1 MLLRLIW
8 WQRMHTCS
16 ALLNALVVVVVVVV
30 SDHNSLPSEQFQ
42 VHSSLGKVVVAVV
55 ALLNQSGHCGLC
67 VYSQKQ

>member
-8 WQRMHTCS
+8 FQRMHTCS
-16 ALLNALVVVVVVVV
+16 ALLNALVVVVVV

-55 ALLNQSGHCGLC
+55 ALLNSLR
-67 VYSQKQ
+67 